1 MKKKKKKL
9 DLYSIYVLY
18 LVEMRNKKG
27 KING

>member
-18 LVEMRNKKG
+18 LVEMRIKKG
-27 KING
+27 KNNE